1 MNSIGISLSPP
12 STDISTGLLSSLL
25 GPSWWKLATGGAPS
39 GAGSVLAHL
48 FSIFDIALL
57 MYVSALLVYQATVGG
72 MATAHEGTP
81 LGKRYHSIWAPIRGP
96 AAFAML
102 FPLPWA
108 KGLALIQC
116 IALLGVYW
124 GIGVADDVWSGF
136 VQEIP
141 KMSGTLM
148 PSQQSTARDNRF
160 VAKALLMATAQEYL
174 IQREHMKLSSTW
186 AWRGGVNS
194 GDWVLTQQIGSATS
208 GTSSATTGASST
220 SGSTTQQFI
229 AGLGTIEVQCSNNME
244 NGTGAVKNISN
255 SGVIASIG
263 NSVFSGLNWIAGEA
277 SNLGVSGTSV
287 TLAQDNPVC
296 LKEQS
301 AVANTMNAIYPI
313 ATQIVNQNVQTDA
326 SPVLPSQIAAAVK
339 AYQTQQAA
347 AYNKLNKNR
356 QSTLVAQTKSFAKES
371 SKLGWAA
378 SSFYYWTLNNIN
390 ASSQAYL
397 KMLQPKIVMPNMAYV
412 AQNSGNFVEP
422 AMLAADSAINHYESS
437 DSYFNVAAAQ
447 AAATTGLS
455 AGGVLSSGSGTSW
468 MGGKV
473 MSVVSALDSG
483 NPLANMMAD
492 GHDIILAGGIIAAGP
507 SATIAVAKGV
517 GYAGGFVAGMFVP
530 GADVTGTSE
539 AAGAAATGG
548 ALAHGAGK
556 LMGAGARAVTAM
568 SGANEFAVP
577 VGLFLVVEGAII
589 AYVIPAIPGVIMIFA
604 VIGWLFVVME
614 LMVAA
619 PLWAAAHAYAEG
631 EGFAPNE
638 AMYGYSAAV
647 GIGMR
652 PVLLTFGFIIMF
664 FLIFIV
670 GHFVGAAMTIYM
682 MGMNG
687 FHLGIVGSVAVLAVI
702 IGTIWGSIKLVM
714 KLITHLADVVPLYLG
729 ARASGG
735 LHEGEM
741 GVQAVASGATKAK
754 VLATGTYGVGALNKQ
769 KKADV
774 AMNRTGAGSSA
785 AKPESTTNPGTNAGN
800 LGAGDTKGKGGDGGN
815 DATSSFGNKSGGSG
829 GGSNS
834 GGSPSSGGKAQ
845 AGGSSGNSPSGGESG
860 KQAVAPKTTSRSAT
874 QRGFAHGK
882 AVRNWING
890 GGTPG
895 KIT

>member
-1 MNSIGISLSPP
+1 MSSIGISLSPP

-25 GPSWWKLATGGAPS
+25 GPNWWLLATGGAPS
-39 GAGSVLAHL
+39 GAGSILAHL

-136 VQEIP
+136 VQEMP

-148 PSQQSTARDNRF
+148 PSRQSTARDNRF

-174 IQREHMKLSSTW
+174 IHRDHVPLSSTW

-194 GDWVLTQQIGSATS
+194 GDWILTQHLASTAAGTTVAGVSAK
-208 GTSSATTGASST
+208 
-220 SGSTTQQFI
+220 QFI
-229 AGLGTIEVQCSNNME
+229 AGLGTIEVSCSNQMQSS
-244 NGTGAVKNISN
+244 TGANQGTFGGGWI
-255 SGVIASIG
+255 
-263 NSVFSGLNWIAGEA
+263 SGLGNMVTNAFNYTANAVAQSGLPGSSLAA
-277 SNLGVSGTSV
+277 SVVQPTQN
-287 TLAQDNPVC
+287 NPVC
-296 LKEQS
+296 LSEKN
-301 AVANTMNAIYPI
+301 AVVGAMNEIYPI
-313 ATQIVNQNVQTDA
+313 ATQIVNQNVQTNTG
-326 SPVLPSQIAAAVK
+326 PVLPSQIAAAVK
-339 AYQTQQAA
+339 MYQTQQAT
-347 AYNKLNKNR
+347 AYNQMNNNK
-356 QSTLVAQTKSFAKES
+356 QAALIAQTQAFANEAS
-371 SKLGWAA
+371 NLGWAS

-390 ASSQAYL
+390 AASQAYL

-412 AQNSGNFVEP
+412 EQNSGNFVEP

-437 DSYFNVAAAQ
+437 GSYISGAQ
-447 AAATTGLS
+447 AVATTGMS
-455 AGGVLSSGSGTSW
+455 AGGVLSSGSGVSW

-473 MSVVSALDSG
+473 MNVVVSLDSG

-507 SATIAVAKGV
+507 SATIAIAKGV

-548 ALAHGAGK
+548 ALAYGAGK
-556 LMGAGARAVTAM
+556 LMGAGARAVTTM

-577 VGLFLVVEGAII
+577 VGLFMVVEGAII
-589 AYVIPAIPGVIMIFA
+589 AYVIPAIPGVIMIFS

-638 AMYGYSAAV
+638 ARYGYSAAV
-647 GIGMR
+647 GIVMR

-670 GHFVGAAMTIYM
+670 GHFVGTAMTIYM

-702 IGTIWGSIKLVM
+702 IGTIWGSMKLVM
-714 KLITHLADVVPLYLG
+714 RLSTHLADVVPQYLG
-729 ARASGG
+729 ARAGG
-735 LHEGEM
+735 GIHEGEQ
-741 GVQAVASGATKAK
+741 GVQAATGGATKAK
-754 VLATGTYGVGALNKQ
+754 VLATGTYGVGAMNKQ
-769 KKADV
+769 RRADAAQE
-774 AMNRTGAGSSA
+774 AMNSNGAGKTSKHSLSGGNTEG
-785 AKPESTTNPGTNAGN
+785 KGRGMNATG
-800 LGAGDTKGKGGDGGN
+800 GGDTP
-815 DATSSFGNKSGGSG
+815 NKSSG

-834 GGSPSSGGKAQ
+834 DDGGAGAMPKASKSVSDFAA
-845 AGGSSGNSPSGGESG
+845 AGY
-860 KQAVAPKTTSRSAT
+860 K
-874 QRGFAHGK
+874 HGQTVK
-882 AVRNWING
+882 NWLNA

-895 KIT
+895 KK